1 MSNFIVNTD
10 IPNLR
15 VVIREGDQ
23 YNINII
29 PGRITTQVTGSFTSY
44 ADMAGMAA
52 SASYVSGAGVIAQFA
67 TSASYAVTSS
77 HANANLLTAS
87 VAGNILT
94 FTKGNNESFSVALST
109 GSVDSASFATTAS
122 YAQTINRQI
131 TGSVV
136 ISDDL
141 TVQGIISAEKLLV
154 SSSVI
159 YESGSTKFG
168 DSLDDTHQFTG
179 SVSIQGPLNASSI
192 TGSIYLEPVTESYA
206 FQIPFVSESSGRAES
221 TLAVDASRHLTFNP
235 STHVLQISGGIG
247 NAGGITQLSPQGV
260 TFSSGSNFAGVIEK
274 FGVINTIDNK
284 TIAITADPSQLNLAL
299 ENNTNP
305 GIYVTSGTLQ
315 STGYVPLEFQGSGS
329 YTDGRVTINTPLDTK
344 QGIYTTGSVT
354 ATEGFTGSL
363 YGTASV
369 ADGIDV
375 VIAGIYETG
384 SDGVIIPAP
393 SGGYTYI
400 STASYALTA
409 SYIANN
415 TWGNLLNIPTGLLSS
430 SVQVYPLPVESSS
443 YALTASYAMNGGGG
457 AGSSGT
463 SGTAGSSGTSG
474 TAGSSGTSG
483 NSGTAGSSGTSG
495 ETPSIP
501 TGTVSSSVQLTALG
515 FVSSSTINTIQTITS
530 ASYAGITPV
539 SGTLYIIID

>member
-23 YNINII
+23 YNINIV
-29 PGRITTQVTGSFTSY
+29 PGRITTLVTGSFTSY

-52 SASYVSGAGVIAQFA
+52 SASYVSGAGVFAQFA

-77 HANANLLTAS
+77 YADANLLTAS

-168 DSLDDTHQFTG
+168 DSAEDTHQFTG
-179 SVSIQGPLNASSI
+179 SVSIQGPLNASSF
-192 TGSIYLEPVTESYA
+192 TGSIYLEPVSESYA
-206 FQIPFVSESSGRAES
+206 FQIPFVSESSGRAKNS
-221 TLAVDASRHLTFNP
+221 LAVDTTQHLTFNP

-247 NAGGITQLSPQGV
+247 NAGGITRLSPQGV
-260 TFSSGSNFAGVIEK
+260 TFISGSNFAGIIEK
-274 FGVINTIDNK
+274 FGVINTINHK
-284 TIAITADPSQLNLAL
+284 TIAITADPSQLNPAL
-299 ENNTNP
+299 QNNTNP

-329 YTDGRVTINTPLDTK
+329 YTDGRVTVNTPLVVK
-344 QGIYTTGSVT
+344 QGVEVTGSVISDEFKLNAGT
-354 ATEGFTGSL
+354 VSIVFTGSINQ
-363 YGTASV
+363 
-369 ADGIDV
+369 GIF
-375 VIAGIYETG
+375 
-384 SDGVIIPAP
+384 GVTEYVQP
-393 SGGYTYI
+393 YI
-400 STASYALTA
+400 STLKYSGMTVEYLAQRPGACRMGIIMASWLDT
-409 SYIANN
+409 SSVTFTDIS
-415 TWGNLLNIPTGLLSS
+415 TTDIGDTSDISFRFLSS
-430 SVQVYPLPVESSS
+430 SNELRLRVNS
-443 YALTASYAMNGGGG
+443 
-457 AGSSGT
+457 AGSGSGAWT
-463 SGTAGSSGTSG
+463 VQSLFKLFP
-474 TAGSSGTSG
+474 
-483 NSGTAGSSGTSG
+483 NL
-495 ETPSIP
+495 TP
-501 TGTVSSSVQLTALG
+501 
-515 FVSSSTINTIQTITS
+515 
-530 ASYAGITPV
+530 
-539 SGTLYIIID
+539 